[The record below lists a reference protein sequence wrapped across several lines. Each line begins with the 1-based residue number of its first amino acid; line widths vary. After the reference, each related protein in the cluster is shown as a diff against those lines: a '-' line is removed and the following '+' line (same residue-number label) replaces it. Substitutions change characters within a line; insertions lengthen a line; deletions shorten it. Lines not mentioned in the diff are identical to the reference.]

1 MRIRTKRLICM
12 GLSLLMAVLLS
23 GCGSREA
30 SSADPN
36 PDTPAEAVAFP
47 LNEKKELSFITS
59 APATTTQEP
68 NEKLIFQRMEEQTNV
83 HIEWTCFVEDQFADK
98 KNLALA
104 QFGNLPDG
112 LFTAGMSDYDLL
124 RYAKQG
130 IIIPLENLIDKY
142 MPNLQAVFEKYP
154 EYRTM
159 CTAPDGH
166 IYSFPWIEQLGEG
179 KEAIQA
185 IGGIPYINK
194 KWLDYLGLEVPSTVD
209 ELEQVLIAFR
219 DHADELEQ
227 EFEIEGD
234 VIPMSFII
242 NNGDQDP
249 AFLIN
254 GFGEGYGDVPDHFAV
269 TDEGKVIYTVVQEG
283 YREGIQWLHELVE
296 EDLVDP
302 EAFTQEWSTYVAKG
316 KNHRYGLCFTWDI
329 ANVDNYEDYVM
340 MPALAGPDGLVNITR
355 QNASETSGFDRGR
368 CVLTT
373 SCRDTALAAAWIDQM
388 YAPLQSVQNNWGTY
402 GEKDTANIFE
412 LSTNNEGGEMLRHLE
427 LGDNSP
433 VEVRQAQSVNGP
445 LAVLNDYYDVYVT
458 QPDDAKWRL
467 DNMHEVYLDD
477 MHTQYVYPNV
487 FMNIEDT
494 NKVSQYDT
502 DIRKYAEQKKA
513 DWILNGGIEEEWD
526 SYLEKMEEYGLSD
539 YLEIKQKY
547 FDQYQKSMGQTD
559 TADSAQTGG
568 M

>member
-12 GLSLLMAVLLS
+12 GISLLMAVLLS

-539 YLEIKQKY
+539 YLAIKQKY

>member
-539 YLEIKQKY
+539 YLAIKQKY